1 MEPEPILTTATSAD
15 VACNMCGF
23 TTCEHLFTKKDFR
36 LVRCTNCGL
45 AYIANPPDAEGIKAI
60 YTAKSSYHDQLLD
73 SGSDEYQRQ
82 RKTAHQHMQMLRHF
96 RPDPS
101 GLLLL
106 DIGCS
111 SGIFLGEARSFG
123 MVCMGA
129 ELSPETAAF
138 ARKHFSLP
146 VHQGDWRDAG
156 FADAS
161 FDIITLF
168 DVIEHLPDPLGE
180 LKALHRLLKPGGLL
194 LLSTPDIDGLFPR
207 ASYPLA
213 KKLDYWPHPEP
224 PHHLFQF
231 SQKTLAAMV
240 EKAGFTVE
248 GARHTSIDLSY
259 NFGTLDSW
267 KQSPKML
274 AYAALF
280 APVAVLGQAIGKG
293 DWLYLGATKP

>member
-1 MEPEPILTTATSAD
+1 MEQEPIHTTAGNAD
-15 VACNMCGF
+15 VACNMCGSAA
-23 TTCEHLFTKKDFR
+23 CENLFTKKDYR
-36 LVRCTNCGL
+36 LVCCTNCGL
-45 AYIANPPDAEGIKAI
+45 AYIANPPDAEGITAI
-60 YTAKSSYHDQLLD
+60 YTAKSNYHDQLLD
-73 SGSDEYQRQ
+73 SGSDEYRRQ
-82 RKTAHQHMQMLRHF
+82 RRTARQHMQMLRQF
-96 RPDPS
+96 RTDPD
-101 GLLLL
+101 GLSVL

-111 SGIFLGEARSFG
+111 SGIFLDEARSAG
-123 MVCMGA
+123 MVSTGA
-129 ELSPETAAF
+129 EISPETAEF
-138 ARKHFSLP
+138 ARKHFGLSI
-146 VHQGDWRDAG
+146 HQGDWRGAE

-161 FDIITLF
+161 FDVITLF

-180 LKALHRLLKPGGLL
+180 LEALHRLLKAGGLL

-213 KKLDYWPHPEP
+213 KTLDYWPHPEP

-240 EKAGFTVE
+240 EKAGFTIE

-259 NFGTLDSW
+259 NFGTPKSW

>member
-1 MEPEPILTTATSAD
+1 MSEHSAISAAKVED
-15 VACNMCGF
+15 VACNLCGSKKR
-23 TTCEHLFTKKDFR
+23 EHLFTKKGFR
-36 LVRCTNCGL
+36 LVRCCECRL
-45 AYIANPPDAEGIKAI
+45 AYIANPPDAEGIKSI
-60 YTAKSSYHDQLLD
+60 YTASSNYHDQLLD

-82 RKTAHQHMQMLRHF
+82 RRTAHQHMQMLRRF

-101 GLLLL
+101 GMLLL

-111 SGIFLGEARSFG
+111 SGIFLGEARSTG

-129 ELSPETAAF
+129 ELSPDTAAF
-138 ARKHFSLP
+138 AQRHFNLP

-161 FDIITLF
+161 FDVVTLF
-168 DVIEHLPDPLGE
+168 DVIEHLPDPLQE
-180 LKALHRLLKPGGLL
+180 LKGLHRIVKPGGLL

-213 KKLDYWPHPEP
+213 NKLDYWPHPEP

-231 SQKTLAAMV
+231 SQKTLTAMV

-248 GARHTSIDLSY
+248 GGKHTSIDLSY
-259 NFGTLDSW
+259 NFGTPESW

-280 APVAVLGQAIGKG
+280 APIAVLGQAIGKG
-293 DWLYLGATKP
+293 DWLYLGATRR